1 MSLLH
6 DPQKHDDL
14 MNYQLKRLLTVG
26 GAPAIRLCEGSF
38 GVSRNEWAVIAALA
52 EDGPMSP
59 SELAQRRWPSEPGGI
74 SKIVSN
80 LTTKKLIVR
89 VQSSDDKR
97 HATVRVSAAGARL
110 YAALFPQLAEINR
123 RIMSVLDESE
133 ALLLEEF
140 LRRLTARAQQIH
152 NDGDGVDAR
161 ADRRLGGSRRF
172 WN

>member
-1 MSLLH
+1 M
-6 DPQKHDDL
+6 
-14 MNYQLKRLLTVG
+14 
-26 GAPAIRLCEGSF
+26 
-38 GVSRNEWAVIAALA
+38 
-52 EDGPMSP
+52 
-59 SELAQRRWPSEPGGI
+59 
-74 SKIVSN
+74 
-80 LTTKKLIVR
+80 R